1 MPYLVR
7 ERLFIGNIGDAAEV
21 LQGGGDGVTH
31 LLSLLSSVSVSFFL
45 EWRPGLVIPAKEVK
59 KGYFGGAE
67 IEAAAAEEGE
77 GKEEEEEGLKGKK
90 LMYSVQAAGTDL
102 KVTRM
107 AVPLRDMEDEDLLDY
122 LDVCLDFIDKGRR
135 EGSILVHC
143 FAGVSRSAAII
154 TAYLMKTERRSQ
166 EDALESLQES
176 CEFVC
181 PNDGFIEQLK
191 MFEEMGF
198 KVDCSSSIYKRFR
211 NSYNRGEKMDSSIF
225 AADPGL
231 PAESISSE
239 ITPKDDVHTPCY
251 RCKKCRRVVALQE
264 NIITHTPVEEG
275 GMEGK
280 LTCIH
285 CKWNLGY
292 FNWSGIQC
300 SCGSWITPAFQI
312 HKSRVDISTL

>member
-1 MPYLVR
+1 M
-7 ERLFIGNIGDAAEV
+7 EA
-21 LQGGGDGVTH
+21 
-31 LLSLLSSVSVSFFL
+31 
-45 EWRPGLVIPAKEVK
+45 RPRDPAKEVK

-67 IEAAAAEEGE
+67 IEEAAAEEGE
-77 GKEEEEEGLKGKK
+77 GEGLKGKK

-198 KVDCSSSIYKRFR
+198 KVDRSSSIYRDF
-211 NSYNRGEKMDSSIF
+211 
-225 AADPGL
+225 
-231 PAESISSE
+231 
-239 ITPKDDVHTPCY
+239 V
-251 RCKKCRRVVALQE
+251 
-264 NIITHTPVEEG
+264 
-275 GMEGK
+275 
-280 LTCIH
+280 
-285 CKWNLGY
+285 
-292 FNWSGIQC
+292 
-300 SCGSWITPAFQI
+300 
-312 HKSRVDISTL
+312 